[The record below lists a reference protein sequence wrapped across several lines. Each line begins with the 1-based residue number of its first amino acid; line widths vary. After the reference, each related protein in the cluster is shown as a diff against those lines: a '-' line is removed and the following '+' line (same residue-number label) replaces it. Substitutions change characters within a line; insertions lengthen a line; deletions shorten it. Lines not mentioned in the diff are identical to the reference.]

1 MDGLLSNM
9 TNLLGPMMVVF
20 MGAIVMFIVIALLLP
35 IFQLNDLVK

>member
-1 MDGLLSNM
+1 
-9 TNLLGPMMVVF
+9 VF

>member
-9 TNLLGPMMVVF
+9 TNLLGPLMVVF
-20 MGAIVMFIVIALLLP
+20 MGGIVMFIVIALLLP

>member
-1 MDGLLSNM
+1 
-9 TNLLGPMMVVF
+9 LGPFMVVF

>member
-1 MDGLLSNM
+1 
-9 TNLLGPMMVVF
+9 MVVF

>member
-1 MDGLLSNM
+1 M
-9 TNLLGPMMVVF
+9 TTLLGPFMVVF

>member
-1 MDGLLSNM
+1 
-9 TNLLGPMMVVF
+9 LGPLMVVF

>member
-1 MDGLLSNM
+1 VL
-9 TNLLGPMMVVF
+9 